1 MKCPACN
8 RQRGI
13 KEVKPMA
20 WVYECPRCGAIFN
33 DRPHLYLGESYE
45 YVLPYWAK
53 ADVPVE
59 QLRHYDF
66 TCLASGNKIVRR
78 HGWYDPETKL
88 IHQTG

>member
-53 ADVPVE
+53 EDVPVE

>member
-1 MKCPACN
+1 MKCPACS

-33 DRPHLYLGESYE
+33 DRPYLYLGESYQ

-53 ADVPVE
+53 EDVPVE
-59 QLRHYDF
+59 QLRYYDF

-78 HGWYDPETKL
+78 HAWYDPETKL

>member
-20 WVYECPRCGAIFN
+20 WVYECPQCGAIFN

>member
-1 MKCPACN
+1 MKCPACS

-33 DRPHLYLGESYE
+33 DRPYLYLGESYQ

-53 ADVPVE
+53 EDVPVG
-59 QLRHYDF
+59 QLRYYDF

-78 HGWYDPETKL
+78 HG
-88 IHQTG
+88 

>member
-1 MKCPACN
+1 MKCPACK

-13 KEVKPMA
+13 QEVTPGA
-20 WVYECPRCGAIFN
+20 WVYQCPRCQAIFGK
-33 DRPHLYLGESYE
+33 HLYMGDSYQ

-53 ADVPVE
+53 DDVPAE
-59 QLRHYDF
+59 KLRYYDF

>member
-8 RQRGI
+8 RQKGI
-13 KEVKPMA
+13 KEVKLGA
-20 WVYECPRCGAIFN
+20 WVYECPKCGAIFS
-33 DRPHLYLGESYE
+33 DRPYLYLGESYQ

-53 ADVPVE
+53 EDVPPE
-59 QLRHYDF
+59 KLRYFDF

>member
-1 MKCPACN
+1 MKCPACK
-8 RQRGI
+8 QQKGI

-53 ADVPVE
+53 ADAPVE
-59 QLRHYDF
+59 QLRYYDF